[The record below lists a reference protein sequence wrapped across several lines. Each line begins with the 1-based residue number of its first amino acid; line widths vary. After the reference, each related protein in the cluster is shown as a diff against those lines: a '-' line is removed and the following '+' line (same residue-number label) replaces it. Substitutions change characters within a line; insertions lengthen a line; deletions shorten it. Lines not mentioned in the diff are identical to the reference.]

1 MTDPFRTPTTRGM
14 TVVWTAIPDTVRW
27 ILQNRDKSNNIE
39 FRLRCGLNADLI
51 ILSAVCVDGCAS
63 ESLKASIPESP
74 PGNEFQARLREEF
87 YKRAAEASGMSAI
100 SDLFRVV
107 LGKTLK
113 ESIVGTL
120 RDSLA
125 ALISFRNHLGH
136 GRSTE
141 FRSYHVG
148 PTEWDYE
155 LEHWGGLKAVEGYLK
170 DQGLLAKGI
179 TDGATGYDF
188 LTNGIANHFTGLI
201 EPICREIT
209 RLLPASAHTNMKEL
223 LDGAFEQRI

>member
-1 MTDPFRTPTTRGM
+1 M
-14 TVVWTAIPDTVRW
+14 
-27 ILQNRDKSNNIE
+27 
-39 FRLRCGLNADLI
+39 
-51 ILSAVCVDGCAS
+51 
-63 ESLKASIPESP
+63 
-74 PGNEFQARLREEF
+74 GNEFQARLREEF
-87 YKRAAEASGMSAI
+87 YKRAAEAPGVSAT

-113 ESIVGTL
+113 EGIAGGL

-148 PTEWDYE
+148 PTELDYE
-155 LEHWGGLKAVEGYLK
+155 LEHWGGSKPVEDYLK
-170 DQGLLAKGI
+170 GRGLLAKGI

-188 LTNGIANHFTGLI
+188 LTNDIANHFTDLI
-201 EPICREIT
+201 EPICREIVS
-209 RLLPASAHTNMKEL
+209 LLPSPACMNIKEV
-223 LDGAFEQRI
+223 LDGAFETRI

>member
-51 ILSAVCVDGCAS
+51 ILSAVCVDGCAV
-63 ESLKASIPESP
+63 ECLKASIPESP
-74 PGNEFQARLREEF
+74 TGNEFQARLQEEF
-87 YKRAAEASGMSAI
+87 YKRAAEASGISVI

-113 ESIVGTL
+113 ESISDEL

-125 ALISFRNHLGH
+125 ALISFRNHLCH

-148 PTEWDYE
+148 PTGWDYE
-155 LEHWGGLKAVEGYLK
+155 LEHWGGLKAVEDYLK
-170 DQGLLAKGI
+170 GRGLLAKGI

-188 LTNGIANHFTGLI
+188 LTNDIANHFTGLI
-201 EPICREIT
+201 EPICREIIH
-209 RLLPASAHTNMKEL
+209 LLPSPACTNMKDV
-223 LDGAFEQRI
+223 LDRAFEKRI